1 MKTRVCRLNTF
12 GLSVS
17 VCGDHAGPGGGQK
30 GCALCVALLHAL
42 SGPGRFSGWNGV
54 SRNP

>member
-17 VCGDHAGPGGGQK
+17 VCGNTLRGLEGRRRVCAMCSFIARTIRPGPLFG
-30 GCALCVALLHAL
+30 LEWRV
-42 SGPGRFSGWNGV
+42 P
-54 SRNP
+54 